1 MIKKQHGPAFRREL
15 KPLMECGTCRGAGST
30 EGIFHRLDC
39 LACNASGWV
48 CRVTG
53 DAVPLEELVPQ
64 LSMKLRN
71 AIADLARARQTTGGA
86 HEQYEQNNLLGAG
99 GSNYTGD

>member
-15 KPLMECGTCRGAGST
+15 RPLMECSICRGAGST
-30 EGIFHRLDC
+30 EGVFHCLDC
-39 LACNASGWV
+39 LACHASGWV
-48 CRVTG
+48 CRATG

-71 AIADLARARQTTGGA
+71 AIADLARARQAIGGA
-86 HEQYEQNNLLGAG
+86 HEQYERNNRRGAG
-99 GSNYTGD
+99 GSNFTGD